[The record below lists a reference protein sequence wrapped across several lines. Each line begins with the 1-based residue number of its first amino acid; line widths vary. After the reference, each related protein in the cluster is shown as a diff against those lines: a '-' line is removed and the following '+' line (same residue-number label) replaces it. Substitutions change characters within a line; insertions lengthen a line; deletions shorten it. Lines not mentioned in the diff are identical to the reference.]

1 MIETKNRKIFLI
13 EDNRTEGML
22 LKLSLGSIDNLTIT
36 TFSKGKDLIDNLS
49 QDPDIVIVDLMLP
62 DISGYDLIKIIA
74 DYDPEIKIVVVSAQR
89 DIELIAKIQEMGVY
103 NYLVKSE
110 GCIQYLH
117 QVIEDLIIV
126 MNHKEE
132 QNKSSEPPQNN

>member
-1 MIETKNRKIFLI
+1 MIEPKNRKIFLI

-22 LKLSLGSIDNLTIT
+22 LKLSLGSIDNLSIT

-62 DISGYDLIKIIA
+62 DISGYELIKIIA

-89 DIELIAKIQEMGVY
+89 DIDLIAKIQEMGVY

-126 MNHKEE
+126 MNHKENYKGSNTSH
-132 QNKSSEPPQNN
+132 QN

>member
-1 MIETKNRKIFLI
+1 MMVHSKKRKIFLI

-22 LKLSLGSIDNLTIT
+22 LKLSLGSIDNLSIT
-36 TFSKGKDLIDNLS
+36 TFSKGKDLIDNLN

-62 DISGYDLIKIIA
+62 DISGYELIKIITE
-74 DYDPEIKIVVVSAQR
+74 YNPNIRMVVVSAQR
-89 DIELIAKIQEMGVY
+89 DIDLIAKIQEIGVY

-126 MNHKEE
+126 MDYKEKLE
-132 QNKSSEPPQNN
+132 DEKK

>member
-1 MIETKNRKIFLI
+1 MIVNSKQRKIFLI

-22 LKLSLGSIDNLTIT
+22 LKLSLGSIDNLSIT
-36 TFSKGKDLIDNLS
+36 TFSKGKDLIDNLT

-62 DISGYDLIKIIA
+62 DISGYELIKIITE
-74 DYDPEIKIVVVSAQR
+74 YDPNIRIVVVSAQR
-89 DIELIAKIQEMGVY
+89 DIDLIAKIQEIGVY

-126 MNHKEE
+126 MDYKEKVE
-132 QNKSSEPPQNN
+132 NEKK

>member
-1 MIETKNRKIFLI
+1 MIVNSKQRKIFLI

-22 LKLSLGSIDNLTIT
+22 LKLSLGSIDNLSIT
-36 TFSKGKDLIDNLS
+36 TFSKGKDLIDNLT

-62 DISGYDLIKIIA
+62 DISGYELIKIITE
-74 DYDPEIKIVVVSAQR
+74 YDPNIRMVVVSAQR
-89 DIELIAKIQEMGVY
+89 DIDLIAKIQEIGVY

-126 MNHKEE
+126 MDYKEKVE
-132 QNKSSEPPQNN
+132 NEKK

>member
-1 MIETKNRKIFLI
+1 MIVNSKERKIFLI

-22 LKLSLGSIDNLTIT
+22 LKLSLGSIDNLSIT
-36 TFSKGKDLIDNLS
+36 TFSKGKDLIDNLT

-62 DISGYDLIKIIA
+62 DISGYELIKIITE
-74 DYDPEIKIVVVSAQR
+74 YDPNIRIVVVSAQR
-89 DIELIAKIQEMGVY
+89 DIDLIAKIQEIGVY

-126 MNHKEE
+126 MDYKEKLE
-132 QNKSSEPPQNN
+132 NEKK

>member
-1 MIETKNRKIFLI
+1 MDSKHRKIFLI

-22 LKLSLGSIDNLTIT
+22 LKLSLGSIENLSIT
-36 TFSKGKDLIDNLS
+36 TFSKGKDLIDNLN

-62 DISGYDLIKIIA
+62 DISGYELIKIIA
-74 DYDPEIKIVVVSAQR
+74 DYDPDIKIVVVSAQK
-89 DIELIAKIQEMGVY
+89 DIDLIAKIQEMGVY

-126 MNHKEE
+126 MDHKEKIKKE
-132 QNKSSEPPQNN
+132 NNIQPN

>member
-1 MIETKNRKIFLI
+1 MLESRHRKIFLI

-22 LKLSLGSIDNLTIT
+22 LKLSLGSIENLCIT
-36 TFSKGKDLIDNLS
+36 TFSKGKDLIDNLN

-62 DISGYDLIKIIA
+62 DISGYELIKIISE
-74 DYDPEIKIVVVSAQR
+74 YDPEIKIVVVSAQK
-89 DIELIAKIQEMGVY
+89 DIDLIAKIQEMGVY

-126 MNHKEE
+126 MDHKENQKNE
-132 QNKSSEPPQNN
+132 NNLQPN